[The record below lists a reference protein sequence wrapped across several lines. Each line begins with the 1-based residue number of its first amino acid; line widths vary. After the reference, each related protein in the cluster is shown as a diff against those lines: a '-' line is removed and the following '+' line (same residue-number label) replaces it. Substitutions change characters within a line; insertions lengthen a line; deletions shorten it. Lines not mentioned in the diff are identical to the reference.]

1 MRSIPWIVK
10 RKAGKQSIDVL
21 SALNDG
27 ENVKLRSRFGDTE
40 SSYTLHGSKT
50 SDTIDYDVAGDFAGD
65 LKIGYMSTYK
75 DLNLGMS
82 CSVSAGDAG
91 RRNHSIEMTMRVD
104 F

>member
-1 MRSIPWIVK
+1 M
-10 RKAGKQSIDVL
+10 AGKFV
-21 SALNDG
+21 
-27 ENVKLRSRFGDTE
+27 
-40 SSYTLHGSKT
+40 
-50 SDTIDYDVAGDFAGD
+50 GD
-65 LKIGYMSTYK
+65 LKVGYMSTYK